1 MEFCPCDHG
10 VHLYLL
16 VMAALCLFIFIYL
29 FNFLKKREQK
39 EKKNGKEKDGAPHG
53 VHYVSH
59 FIPCFFMKGERK

>member
-10 VHLYLL
+10 VDLYLL

-39 EKKNGKEKDGAPHG
+39 EKKNGKEKGMGPPWSS
-53 VHYVSH
+53 VRFPFYSL
-59 FIPCFFMKGERK
+59 FFYEG